1 MYFYRRRRF
10 WIPALD
16 GVQQKLTAGTRVAD
30 IGCGYGA
37 STLIMAKAFPKSE
50 FYSLP
55 GFQTQVLTYLNS
67 GRQASGNDLYIIWI
81 GANDFSDGIEPAQ
94 TVANIENGI
103 AELSAKGARTFVV
116 INVPDISLTPLVKSL
131 AGQRDRIVDQA
142 YKAVG
147 IKPLRSRR
155 GQRMVAD
162 EGAFE
167 AGFAAGDRVS
177 IASGALSGRKNE

>member
-30 IGCGYGA
+30 IGCGYVA

-50 FYSLP
+50 LYSLP

-81 GANDFSDGIEPAQ
+81 GAMILATVSNRLKRWRTLKMESPVLFKVRIKAFKPIEQ
-94 TVANIENGI
+94 
-103 AELSAKGARTFVV
+103 AR
-116 INVPDISLTPLVKSL
+116 SLLRGKLFDCFLNFRKSTH
-131 AGQRDRIVDQA
+131 
-142 YKAVG
+142 
-147 IKPLRSRR
+147 
-155 GQRMVAD
+155 
-162 EGAFE
+162 
-167 AGFAAGDRVS
+167 
-177 IASGALSGRKNE
+177 AL